1 MFSRRRRK
9 ASDTRICTQEGNTLD
24 TIAFACLVRLFM
36 HGSNFLLLLEIC
48 QSFQIFQPLLE
59 AVLEAA
65 YIPRHGLS
73 QLQPKTFT
81 NIPRLP
87 LSHIHPCAH
96 TQFWEPTA
104 FLLRLASCPHSPGLL
119 YLLLHPQVSN
129 PFHQIYLAHQHGNRW
144 TVSKEIVWKQT
155 FNRVKRHHK
164 GN

>member
-1 MFSRRRRK
+1 MFSRRRK
-9 ASDTRICTQEGNTLD
+9 ASDKRIRTQEGNSLD

-59 AVLEAA
+59 AVLAAA
-65 YIPRHGLS
+65 YIPRHS
-73 QLQPKTFT
+73 PTS
-81 NIPRLP
+81 PRF
-87 LSHIHPCAH
+87 LSHAYTHVR
-96 TQFWEPTA
+96 TQFREPTA

-144 TVSKEIVWKQT
+144 TVSKEIVWKQI